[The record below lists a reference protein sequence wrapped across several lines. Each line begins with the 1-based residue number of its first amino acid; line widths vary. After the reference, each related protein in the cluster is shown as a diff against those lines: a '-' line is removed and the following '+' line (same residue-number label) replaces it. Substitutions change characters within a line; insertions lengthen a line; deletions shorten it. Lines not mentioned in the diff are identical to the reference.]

1 MTARRVRLEAPT
13 TITTTTTTTSL
24 EDLPSQ
30 TPSRMKNTKRKAK
43 EVSNTARPPRRSST
57 RKQVTLTPYP
67 EASPSRP
74 RSRPPRPAPRTCS
87 TPPSSQPWVLKVS
100 AHTRF
105 LPQRFLLL
113 IQIPARWT
121 TSTTDH
127 YQIQS
132 GFLSMVAVWPVS
144 MIIKSATCPI
154 VPQTPKPNLATG
166 PVSWLRTGRS
176 VFPPHV
182 FKFHFPFTKFGPCRS
197 AVK

>member
-1 MTARRVRLEAPT
+1 
-13 TITTTTTTTSL
+13 
-24 EDLPSQ
+24 
-30 TPSRMKNTKRKAK
+30 MKNTKRKAK

-74 RSRPPRPAPRTCS
+74 RSPPPRPAPRTCS

-105 LPQRFLLL
+105 LPQRFLLS

-154 VPQTPKPNLATG
+154 VPQNTKTQPRHRARVLVANREISFFSSCLQISFSFYKIWPMSFCGKIKPKICL
-166 PVSWLRTGRS
+166 SWLHLLILRSYGRYFQNFQRTTTS
-176 VFPPHV
+176 E
-182 FKFHFPFTKFGPCRS
+182 
-197 AVK
+197 